1 MTPNTPDGNEGKP
14 PGDPGRGGGPGRT
27 RTPGKGRGQLSIGKL
42 SNGKLGHRTLGH
54 RTPGSRA
61 RRRAGLAGVAA
72 VAAGL
77 LLAACTG
84 PAPTG
89 AAGAGTSGG
98 TGTGAVAEPTHSGKL
113 HFAVITHAAPGDS
126 FWSVVKNGAQAAG
139 KQLGVQVDYENDPDP
154 GNQARLINNAVAQHV
169 DGLAVSMANPSALH
183 SAISAAEAQHIPVV
197 TINSG
202 EQESK
207 AYGAIGHV
215 GQDEEIAGEGAGT
228 QLKKLGVKHALCV
241 IHEAGNV
248 GLSDRCAGAAKGFGG
263 KMTNL
268 QVDINNP
275 TQIVSRITAALQAD
289 PSIDGLLTLN
299 AQVAANA
306 VQGAQGAGAASRV
319 KIGTFDVN
327 PDVLSAIKSGKVDYA
342 VDQQQ
347 YEQGYLPI
355 VMLKLYIENG
365 NTVGGG
371 QPVLTGPAIVDR
383 SNADQVAQ
391 YAARGTR

>member
-1 MTPNTPDGNEGKP
+1 M
-14 PGDPGRGGGPGRT
+14 PGRT
-27 RTPGKGRGQLSIGKL
+27 RGTGLGRLL
-42 SNGKLGHRTLGH
+42 HRTGR
-54 RTPGSRA
+54 RT

-84 PAPTG
+84 PEPTG
-89 AAGAGTSGG
+89 AAAG
-98 TGTGAVAEPTHSGKL
+98 TGTGSGGGAVSQPSHGGRL

-126 FWSVVKNGAQAAG
+126 FWSVVKNGAVAAG
-139 KQLGVQVDYENDPDP
+139 KQLGVEVDYQNDPDP
-154 GNQARLINNAVAQHV
+154 GNQARLIDNAVAQHV
-169 DGLAVSMANPSALH
+169 DGLVVSMANPAALH

-202 EQESK
+202 EQQSK

-215 GQDEEIAGEGAGT
+215 GQDEYIAGQGAGA
-228 QLKKLGVKHALCV
+228 QLKKLGVQHALCV

-248 GLSDRCAGAAKGFGG
+248 GLSQRCQGAANGFGG

-289 PSIDGLLTLN
+289 SSIDGILTLN

-306 VQGAQGAGAASRV
+306 VQGAQAAGALSRV

-327 PDVLSAIKSGKVDYA
+327 PDVLNSIKAGKVDFA

-383 SNADQVAQ
+383 SNADQVAK